1 MTKRPLCMVCLVL
14 MLLMCVADRAG
25 FPLIRGN
32 PVPENVDSWIRKHPK
47 VTRSEERR
55 VGKECRSRWS
65 PYH

>member
-32 PVPENVDSWIRKHPK
+32 PVPENVDPGSGTSQGHNLRRSDTDHRK
-47 VTRSEERR
+47 
-55 VGKECRSRWS
+55 
-65 PYH
+65 